1 MMSMKKLMN
10 KLMLSCR
17 KASEL
22 IEKKTAFRLT
32 RIETIQLFMHTR
44 MCDACQ
50 LYYKQSKFI
59 DDAVLRQHKGGNRNL
74 KKKKKKRII
83 DRLEQQ

>member
-1 MMSMKKLMN
+1 MRMRKLMN

-32 RIETIQLFMHTR
+32 RVEAIQLFMHTR

-59 DDAVLRQHKGGNRNL
+59 DDAIQHQHKSGNRTL
-74 KKKKKKRII
+74 PESAKKKIL
-83 DRLEQQ
+83 DRLEQS

>member
-1 MMSMKKLMN
+1 MN

-22 IEKKTAFRLT
+22 FEKKTAFRLT
-32 RIETIQLFMHTR
+32 RVESIQLFMHTR

-59 DDAVLRQHKGGNRNL
+59 DDAIHHQHRSGKRTL
-74 KKKKKKRII
+74 PESAKKKIL
-83 DRLEQQ
+83 DRLEES